1 MLGLDLNVYTIIL
14 IANIGLAFVIVFL
27 ERRNPIST
35 LAWIMVL
42 VFIPVLGFI
51 LYLFLG
57 QDLRRAKVFSS
68 LEQIHFEDLN
78 KKYKPPL
85 DEEEVLDEAFHT
97 DGDLIDLHR
106 QNAGSPYTKNN
117 RITHLVSGKEKFAAL
132 EATLEGASHHIHME
146 YYIIRNDGIGKR
158 IRDILAKKAG
168 EGVIVRLLYDGMG
181 SIRLP
186 RSYTKP
192 LLDKG
197 GQVSVFYPPFLP
209 HINIRLNYRNHRKI
223 TIIDGQKAFLGGFN
237 LGDEYLHKTKKYGI
251 WRDSHFLIEGEAVD
265 SLQLQF
271 LYDWQFASKEKLALS
286 KELFPDKKDLGNCGI
301 QIVPSGPD
309 SKYDAIYQG
318 FFKLIAKAKTN
329 IYIQTPYFIPD
340 QGLTELLKI
349 AALGGVDVRIMIPSF
364 PDHPFVYWASISF
377 ASELLKF
384 GARVYRYQKGFL
396 HSKIVAVDGRVASVG
411 TANFDM
417 RSFKMNFELNAI
429 IYDRSN
435 VTRLEGQFL
444 KDMTN
449 CQELTQDLYNNSPV
463 TARIKESVSRLL
475 GPLL

>member
-42 VFIPVLGFI
+42 VFIPVLCFI
-51 LYLFLG
+51 LYLIPC

-78 KKYKPPL
+78 KKYKPLL

-132 EATLEGASHHIHME
+132 EATLEEANHHIHME

-158 IRDILAKKAG
+158 IRDILAKKAS

-186 RSYTKP
+186 RSYAKP

-237 LGDEYLHKTKKYGI
+237 FGNEYLHKTKKYGI

-340 QGLTELLKI
+340 QGLAEVLKI

-364 PDHPFVYWASISF
+364 PDHPFVHWASTSF
-377 ASELLKF
+377 LSEMLDS
-384 GARVYRYQKGFL
+384 GARAFVYKKGFM
-396 HSKIVAVDGRVASVG
+396 HSKIVAVDGRIACIG

-417 RSFKMNFELNAI
+417 RSFSMNFEINATV
-429 IYDRSN
+429 YDRATVSK
-435 VTRLEGQFL
+435 LEGQFL
-444 KDMTN
+444 QDIKDCDEMT
-449 CQELTQDLYNNSPV
+449 LDSYAKRSITV
-463 TARIKESVSRLL
+463 KVKESVSRLL
-475 GPLL
+475 APLL